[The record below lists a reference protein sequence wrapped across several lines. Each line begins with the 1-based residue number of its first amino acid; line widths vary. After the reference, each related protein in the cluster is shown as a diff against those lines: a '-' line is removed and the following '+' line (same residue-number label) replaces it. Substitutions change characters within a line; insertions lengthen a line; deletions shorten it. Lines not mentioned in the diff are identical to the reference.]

1 MKLGFWGCTRI
12 RVLCRSYLGGKEKGK
27 DGEIEGGQE
36 EEEAGD
42 QGTHKNV
49 QEAWLYIRALE
60 ILLAR
65 ETREKDRN
73 GERKSRR
80 QLPITL
86 RRRC

>member
-1 MKLGFWGCTRI
+1 MHENRGVASFI
-12 RVLCRSYLGGKEKGK
+12 FGGKGK
-27 DGEIEGGQE
+27 DGELEGGQE
-36 EEEAGD
+36 EEETGD

-65 ETREKDRN
+65 ERREKDRK

-80 QLPITL
+80 QFPITL
-86 RRRC
+86 RQGC